1 MNKTVLIIKREYL
14 TRVRKKTFILST
26 ILFPVLYFLVIF
38 GSAYIAGKSTKNL
51 RVALIDSSGLFN
63 KAMVSQANAGDSTS
77 YIEYVTTSPDSVMSH
92 YRSMGYDGYLV
103 VPNTDWQQ
111 GLNKVTLRTD
121 KTHGITSVIQVQTKL
136 NTMWNQIK
144 SEKLGIDATKRSILA
159 NSTINIREE
168 NEKDKTA
175 NAAIASGIGYVC
187 GFLIYF
193 ILLIYGSQVMMG
205 VMEEKTNRIA
215 EVIVSSVRPFQL
227 MLGKIIGISLVALTQ
242 FFLWIAFMFIIFN
255 ITKAS
260 GSAANSSMMNGI
272 LGNVQNVFSS
282 INVPLII
289 FCFAFYLLG
298 GFFFY
303 SSLYAAIGSAV
314 NEDMREAQSL
324 SLPVTMLVI
333 FSIAMMTTAM
343 ADPTGKVAFWAS
355 IIPFSSPIV
364 MMARIPFGVPGTVPW
379 WQLGLSMALLIAG
392 FLFTTWFAGKIYR
405 TGILMYGKKPSWKE
419 MIKWAFTKA

>member
-1 MNKTVLIIKREYL
+1 MNKTFLIIQREYI
-14 TRVRKKTFILST
+14 TRVRKRTFIIST
-26 ILFPVLYFLVIF
+26 VLFPLLYLGLIF
-38 GSAYIAGKSTKNL
+38 GTGYIASKSSKNL
-51 RVALIDSSGLFN
+51 RVALIDSSNVFN
-63 KAMVSQANAGDSTS
+63 KAVINQANQEDSS
-77 YIEYVTTSPDSVMSH
+77 AYIEYITLNADSVMKNYS
-92 YRSMGYDGYLV
+92 SMGYDGYV
-103 VPNTDWQQ
+103 VIPAGFSLDSTVN
-111 GLNKVTLRTD
+111 NITL
-121 KTHGITSVIQVQTKL
+121 KSSQTHGVGSVYQVQTKL
-136 NTMWNQIK
+136 NTAWNKIK
-144 SEKLGIDATKRSILA
+144 YQQLGIDESKTRRLS
-159 NSTINIREE
+159 SGTINIT
-168 NEKDKTA
+168 EKNTNDEKA
-175 NAAIASGIGYVC
+175 NAKVASTIGYAC

-215 EVIVSSVRPFQL
+215 EVMVSSVRPFQL

-242 FFLWIAFMFIIFN
+242 FILWIAFIFVIYN
-255 ITKAS
+255 VTKAS
-260 GSAANSSMMNGI
+260 GSANNAITSAV
-272 LGNVQNVFSS
+272 GNIQNVFAS
-282 INVPLII
+282 INLPLII

-324 SLPVTMLVI
+324 AFPVTMLVI

-343 ADPTGKVAFWAS
+343 ADPTGPAAFWAS

-379 WQLGLSMALLIAG
+379 WQLGLSMILLIAG
-392 FLFTTWFAGKIYR
+392 FIFTTWFAGKIYR

-419 MIKWAFTKA
+419 MIRWAFAKS